1 MEIQYL
7 RYFKKVAE
15 LEHMT
20 KASEELMISQPAL
33 SKNIK
38 DIEKELNSKLFN
50 RVGKNIVLNENGNI
64 LLKYTNLI
72 LNSLDDLNKE
82 LTDADNCK
90 RNTVSFSMQA
100 ASKLLPIILSGFK
113 SRYPEIKF
121 AIKQHKDTSDCDLII
136 NSSKDKI
143 TAGNLISLLEERI
156 LLAVP
161 KDHIL
166 ASRNEI
172 CLEELSQE
180 KFISLQKGTSLC
192 DITREYCISAGYE
205 PNVILESDDP
215 ATIRGLISVG
225 MGVCF
230 FPAITWRDVA
240 DSNIK
245 LLSITN
251 DYFKRFI
258 NVSWNEDRYL
268 SRSTI
273 LYRDYLI
280 DFFRTLK

>member
-7 RYFKKVAE
+7 KYFKRVAE

-20 KASEELMISQPAL
+20 KASEELLISQPAL
-33 SKNIK
+33 SKTIK
-38 DIEKELNSKLFN
+38 DMEKELNVKLFN
-50 RVGKNIVLNENGNI
+50 RVGKNIILNENGDV

-72 LNSLDDLNKE
+72 LNSLGDLKKE
-82 LTDADNCK
+82 LQDMNDSRK
-90 RNTVSFSMQA
+90 NTVNFSMQA
-100 ASKLLPIILSGFK
+100 ASKLLPDILSGFK
-113 SRYPEIKF
+113 RKHPNIKF
-121 AIKQHKDTSDCDLII
+121 AIKQHKDDVDCDLVI

-143 TAGNLISLLEERI
+143 TANNVIPLLEEEI

-161 KDHIL
+161 NDHIL
-166 ASRNEI
+166 ANRKEI
-172 CLEELSQE
+172 SLEELSEE

-192 DITREYCISAGYE
+192 DITREYCLLAGYE

-215 ATIRGLISVG
+215 STIRGLISVG
-225 MGVCF
+225 IGVCF
-230 FPAITWRDVA
+230 FPSITWRNVA

-268 SRSTI
+268 SHSTI

-280 DFFRTLK
+280 DFFKNLK